1 MIDFKDEKYTRKE
14 IESRLLSQVSNSI
27 DKRQGSIIQTALGP
41 VAWYLEGLY
50 MLLEQVQENAY
61 AGSAVGE
68 FLDRIVAERGL
79 TRKASTPAIRKGIFD
94 VEVPSGSIFK
104 TINGANSV
112 IFEVGEQISAQEGE
126 YVYSLSCQTAGII
139 GNSYFGNI
147 LPVTAVAGLKS
158 AVIGEVIVSG
168 SEEETDASLRARFFE
183 TFDVAAFG
191 GNIAAYRNAIL
202 AIDGVGAVQ
211 VYPAWKGGGTVL
223 CSILDSELTPAE
235 PGLIS
240 KVQATI
246 CPTEANEEVASANG
260 YGIAPIGASVT
271 ITTAINLVLNIS
283 ATIQFAATVQS
294 GVEIYQKEIEQKIQ
308 KYLKSVCESWG
319 SAIKSQKISYV
330 VAVYSSRIVAAILEI
345 PNVVNV
351 TDVMINGA
359 SGDLILTETA
369 ELQQIPSLGVV
380 TING

>member
-94 VEVPSGSIFK
+94 VEVPIGSTFK

-139 GNSYFGNI
+139 GNSYFGTI

-246 CPTEANEEVASANG
+246 CPTEVNEEVASANG

>member
-1 MIDFKDEKYTRKE
+1 M
-14 IESRLLSQVSNSI
+14 
-27 DKRQGSIIQTALGP
+27 
-41 VAWYLEGLY
+41 
-50 MLLEQVQENAY
+50 
-61 AGSAVGE
+61 
-68 FLDRIVAERGL
+68 
-79 TRKASTPAIRKGIFD
+79 
-94 VEVPSGSIFK
+94 
-104 TINGANSV
+104 
-112 IFEVGEQISAQEGE
+112 
-126 YVYSLSCQTAGII
+126 
-139 GNSYFGNI
+139 
-147 LPVTAVAGLKS
+147 
-158 AVIGEVIVSG
+158 
-168 SEEETDASLRARFFE
+168 
-183 TFDVAAFG
+183 
-191 GNIAAYRNAIL
+191 
-202 AIDGVGAVQ
+202 
-211 VYPAWKGGGTVL
+211 

-235 PGLIS
+235 SGLIS

-246 CPTEANEEVASANG
+246 CPTEVNEEVASANG

-345 PNVVNV
+345 PNVINV

>member
-1 MIDFKDEKYTRKE
+1 MIDFNDGKYTRKK
-14 IESRLLSQVSNSI
+14 IEAELLGQVPDSI

-50 MLLEQVQENAY
+50 MLLAQVQENAY

-68 FLDRIVAERGL
+68 FLDRIVAERGI
-79 TRKASTPAIRKGIFD
+79 TRKSATAAVRKGTFD
-94 VEVPSGSIFK
+94 VEIPKGSTFK

-112 IFEVGEQISAQEGE
+112 IFETGQQISVENQE
-126 YVYSLSCQTAGII
+126 YVYELTCQEAGLI
-139 GNSYFGNI
+139 GNSYSGSL
-147 LPVTAVAGLKS
+147 LPVTAVTGLKS
-158 AVIGEVIVSG
+158 AVLGEILVPG
-168 SEEETDASLRARFFE
+168 AEEETDSSLRARFFE
-183 TFDVAAFG
+183 TFNTAAFG
-191 GNIAAYRNAIL
+191 GNIAAYRSAIL

-235 PGLIS
+235 SGLV
-240 KVQATI
+240 KQVQAAI
-246 CPTEANEEVASANG
+246 CPTDESGASASANG
-260 YGIAPIGASVT
+260 YGIAPIGAAVT
-271 ITTAINLVLNIS
+271 ITTATNLVLNIS
-283 ATIQFAATVQS
+283 ATVQFAATVQA

-345 PNVVNV
+345 PNIVNV

>member
-1 MIDFKDEKYTRKE
+1 MIDFNDAKYTQKK
-14 IESRLLSQVSNSI
+14 IEAELLSRVPDTI
-27 DKRQGSIIQTALGP
+27 DKRQGSMIQTALGP
-41 VAWYLEGLY
+41 VAWYLEGIY
-50 MLLEQVQENAY
+50 MLLAQVQENAY

-68 FLDRIVAERGL
+68 YLDNIVAERGVS
-79 TRKASTPAIRKGIFD
+79 RKLATSAHRKGTFD
-94 VEVPSGSIFK
+94 IEVPEGTVFK

-112 IFEVGEQISAQEGE
+112 LFEVGDQIKASDGAYTYELICCKPG
-126 YVYSLSCQTAGII
+126 LI
-139 GNSYFGNI
+139 GNAYSGSI
-147 LPVTAVAGLKS
+147 LPVTPGTGIKS
-158 AVIGEVIVSG
+158 AVIGEILIPG
-168 SEEETDASLRARFFE
+168 TADETDESLRARFFE

-235 PGLIS
+235 SGLV
-240 KVQATI
+240 KQVQATI
-246 CPTEANEEVASANG
+246 CPTEESGTSASANG
-260 YGIAPIGASVT
+260 YGIAPIGAAVT
-271 ITTAINLVLNIS
+271 ITTATNLVLNIS
-283 ATIQFAATVQS
+283 AMVQFAATVQA
-294 GVEIYQKEIEQKIQ
+294 GVETYQEQIEQKIQ
-308 KYLKSVCESWG
+308 DYLKSVCGSWG
-319 SAIKSQKISYV
+319 SAIKSQRITYV

-345 PNVVNV
+345 PNIINV
-351 TDVMINGA
+351 TNVLINGE